1 MKKLALALLLLALLV
16 GISYV
21 NSTRSQAK
29 LKKQYSQGYESGSQ
43 ESRIALQR
51 ADSLEAAVNQTTSS
65 YQDSLNIL
73 RSESATASDSLGL
86 VIAQKDMEITRLK
99 ERAKAAKTQKSAAK
113 STAPSTS
120 TQHAQVLDYYKRR
133 LAGLPKDLSEYERK
147 VALAEVRDETVKKFA
162 ITIAELDKISKTT
175 VSKD

>member
-1 MKKLALALLLLALLV
+1 MKKLALALLFFALLV

-29 LKKQYSQGYESGSQ
+29 LTKQYDQGYESGSQ
-43 ESRIALQR
+43 ESRVALQR
-51 ADSLEAAVNQTTSS
+51 ADSLEAVVDRTTSS
-65 YQDSLNIL
+65 YQDSLNAI
-73 RSESATASDSLGL
+73 RSESATASDSLGM
-86 VIAQKDMEITRLK
+86 VIAQKDLEITRLK
-99 ERAKAAKTQKSAAK
+99 ERARAVKTQKSAAK
-113 STAPSTS
+113 ATAPSTS
-120 TQHAQVLDYYKRR
+120 TQHTQILDYYKRR